1 MKSQFIIALV
11 LIVFVWPVVVNGA
24 YAQEGSGFVVINGK
38 VYLNQ
43 KSSLSSID
51 IENGAVLWNIPVP
64 APGNSFDVGMIE
76 ENGVLVFCGSGSSR
90 EVFALDAK
98 TGKLLWDED
107 GFCRAITSD
116 AGKIFI
122 LHRPDGSISC
132 LDVRTG
138 KRLWKNEG
146 NGPAGK
152 ILILKNRVISDEVQL
167 DENTGKTIRK
177 YPPHGDLLGA
187 SDENLFWGGASGA
200 LLCSTLNG
208 RELWRVTMPLPRVV
222 QFQSSA
228 DGEYV
233 AAYDDYPYVGKSG
246 VLLKLDKAGRELWR
260 TVLKTGIP
268 LPSSPFEQSSE
279 KVYVSLPV
287 DSQHSII
294 RELSKATGLEEWS
307 SQPLDGVVGPVVEAQ
322 GKLLLGEREGQIRVL
337 SKTTGTTVPF

>member
-1 MKSQFIIALV
+1 MKYQVCGALV
-11 LIVFVWPVVVNGA
+11 WLALFGSA
-24 YAQEGSGFVVINGK
+24 LAEEGSGFSVFKNH
-38 VYLNQ
+38 VYVNQ
-43 KSSLSSID
+43 KGRLSAR
-51 IENGAVLWNIPVP
+51 ELETGAILWNIQIP
-64 APGNSFDVGMIE
+64 APGNSLDVAPIE
-76 ENGVLVFCGSGSSR
+76 ESGVIVFCGGGSAQR
-90 EVFALDAK
+90 ILALDAK

-132 LDVRTG
+132 LDVRSG
-138 KRLWKNEG
+138 KRLWKNDG

-152 ILILKNRVISDEVQL
+152 IIILKNEVISDEVQL
-167 DENTGKTIRK
+167 DENTGKTVRK
-177 YPPHGDLLGA
+177 YPPHGVLLGA

-200 LLCSTLNG
+200 LLCTTLNG

-246 VLLKLDKAGRELWR
+246 VLLKFDKAGRELWR

-287 DSQHSII
+287 DPQHSII

-322 GKLLLGEREGQIRVL
+322 GKLLLGERDGQIRVL
-337 SKTTGTTVPF
+337 SKTMGTTVLF